1 MFTQLRYSWNPVCL
15 KPMNVRFGYPDVIKS
30 LYKAGMPEGNIF
42 DFTSSRILKFEHK
55 WNTEQKKKAIL
66 ERYKSMGKE
75 DPKAILERSLV
86 RSERSMSAKTSKSVK
101 KEEPAAKGKDAKEKE
116 TPKGKEAA
124 SKSKEPA
131 KPKKK

>member
-1 MFTQLRYSWNPVCL
+1 
-15 KPMNVRFGYPDVIKS
+15 
-30 LYKAGMPEGNIF
+30 MPEGNIF

-75 DPKAILERSLV
+75 SPQAILERSIV
-86 RSERSMSAKTSKSVK
+86 RSERSVSAKTSKSMK
-101 KEEPAAKGKDAKEKE
+101 DPKAKDV
-116 TPKGKEAA
+116 KGKEP